1 MPELTIIIPVYN
13 EAENLLR
20 VEKALVEYRA
30 IATKTTAFLFV
41 NDGSTDKSEKLISEI
56 CERNFDFHFIS
67 FTKNN
72 GLSAALK
79 SGFDW
84 VESPLLGYIDSDLQ
98 TTPEDFNLLL
108 EYIDEYDLVTGIRTG
123 RKDDF
128 VKNVSSKA
136 ANGIRRIFT
145 QDGMQDTGCPLKVIK
160 TDYAKRIPMFNGLH
174 RFLPAM
180 ILLQKGR
187 VHQIPV
193 RHFPRIGGEAKFG
206 VWNRIFGPLSACF
219 AYLWM
224 RQNYIRYEIKKNS

>member
-1 MPELTIIIPVYN
+1 MSEFTIIIPVYN

-20 VEKALVEYRA
+20 VEKALLDYLP
-30 IATKTTAFLFV
+30 IASKTTAILFV
-41 NDGSTDKSEKLISEI
+41 NDGSADESEILISEI
-56 CERNFDFHFIS
+56 CKRNNGFHFIS
-67 FTKNN
+67 FKKNS

-79 SGFDW
+79 AGFDW
-84 VESPLLGYIDSDLQ
+84 VQSPLLGYMDSDLQ

-108 EYIDEYDLVTGIRTG
+108 EYIGEYDLVTGIRTG

-128 VKNVSSKA
+128 VKNVSSKI
-136 ANGIRRIFT
+136 ANGVRRLFT

-160 TDYAKRIPMFNGLH
+160 TDYAKRIPMFKGLH

-187 VHQIPV
+187 VHQLPV

-219 AYLWM
+219 VYLWM
-224 RQNYIRYEIKKNS
+224 RRNYIRYEIKKTS